1 MNIRILLIFCLLPII
16 TFAQGD
22 LYISEFTDP
31 SMFHF
36 VGNAKLFNKRIRL
49 TDATYNQGGG
59 IWLKEKRNV
68 AQDFSIQIGF
78 QITQPGNSGAD
89 GIAFVI
95 QNQKSDAIGI
105 FGGGIGYAGIPN
117 SLAIEFDTYPN
128 SEYRDPN
135 DNHIGIQ
142 TRGKNAN
149 SADHAITLGTS
160 RNIPQLEDGTVHV
173 MRIDY
178 VNKVMKVY
186 LDEFNTPKITAYV
199 NIDSLLDLDNGKA
212 WLGFTSSTG
221 GAFANHDIVSFG
233 HKSNSKISIEGLN
246 PAGTLCPNQ
255 LASLIGF
262 TSDSANVISWTWI
275 LPGETKNGKIV
286 SFSRP
291 IPGTYPIQLIIKR
304 SVGILVDTLNTT
316 ITVENRASVEVNDTT
331 ICEENFA
338 EFFANVQNTQG
349 AFTYTW
355 QSLDGPHIDGL
366 MNGESIKTKNMK
378 PGTYRFEVYVRDI
391 YGCEDRDTA
400 MCIVRTLPIIQKQS
414 IIQAC
419 AGEIVQINPLITSS
433 SGTLTYRWFPIDGVI
448 GSVFGS
454 TLTVK
459 KSEPGIHEYS
469 VTIKDAL
476 NCSVSY
482 TYQIQIAS
490 KPILNG
496 GNDVK
501 VFCIGDTIEIGS
513 NAKVSGGTPPFRFEW
528 KRLTPGKANIV
539 NPYQAST
546 LIYPTIAGNY
556 ELSVTDSNGC
566 VDADTVFAD
575 VRLIPDANAGPDI
588 TECVCDQ
595 KGGMIGIPAKCGV
608 IPFTYRWS
616 ALNNAP
622 LSALSAL
629 DTIPVMV
636 KVNENPIVKTSY
648 GYILTVTDGQNV
660 SRSDTVFYTLN
671 PCPKV
676 DAGRSQF
683 ICSPIVPFNLTPT
696 VIADPSDSLR
706 YEWTPS
712 TFLSDPNNPRP
723 LVTLPDSTISITY
736 TLNVFTPFGCIG
748 SDTVNFQTEQSMSL
762 SLTKTDTNRA
772 CICRGD
778 SVILNALVQGG
789 SAPYKY
795 EWIPI
800 GLQSSSSFCT
810 VSPLIN
816 TLYTVRVIDARGCSI
831 SDTISVCVEPVP
843 NPRPASD
850 TTICFGDITPKR
862 GETATCGKAPFTYAW
877 SPTTGI
883 DDSTIHNPRFSPD
896 TSTVYSLTVT
906 DAGGMSTTA
915 YMVINVRPKLA
926 MTIKVDSLMCKGGSI
941 TALVNIQGGTPPYIP
956 NWKIN
961 GLPVS
966 STDTLL
972 SVMGLDA
979 DFTIECTITDSANC
993 TISAQKTV
1001 KVSGPDLTFP
1011 DQVFVCPCDSVIIGG
1026 EAIGGTP
1033 NYLYEWTDL
1042 DGLKPL
1048 ELRDSTLSTTICSPS
1063 RSREYLL
1070 RAIDAN
1076 GCSVTRGVSVVYD
1089 AGAIPVSLSI
1099 PNIKAHPLEKKARIP
1114 IIIENYPDSLACP
1127 PKVIDFIVKYDPW
1140 IFDPAPQLSHGRI
1153 IENTVINRV
1162 RTLRIRIDSIP
1173 RFSSGDTL
1181 ITLTGSAIMGDPGQ
1195 TDILIDSISWP
1206 CSRIVSTTAKGIFSL
1221 DSLCVLSDSSIRLF
1235 DFAGMPFMQSI
1246 KPIPATGQF
1255 TVSAI
1260 RFHGEEVQLTLFDAR
1275 GAELEK
1281 KVWQE
1286 QNIVSI
1292 PEQEAFTFT
1301 GDWTAGVYRIV
1312 LQSKYGR
1319 DSQQCIIIR

>member
-1 MNIRILLIFCLLPII
+1 MIIQILIFLCVIPIV

-22 LYISEFTDP
+22 LYISEFTDA

-36 VGNAKLFNKRIRL
+36 VGKAKLFNKRIRL
-49 TDATYNQGGG
+49 TDATFNQGGG

-105 FGGGIGYAGIPN
+105 YGGGIGYAGIPN

-160 RNIPQLEDGTVHV
+160 RNIPQLEDGTVHI

-178 VNKVMKVY
+178 VNKIMKVY

-199 NIDSLLDLDNGKA
+199 NIDSLLGLDNGKA

-233 HKSNSKISIEGLN
+233 HRSNSKITVEGLT

-255 LASLIGF
+255 LSSLVGF
-262 TSDSANVISWTWI
+262 TSDSANVISWTWN

-331 ICEENFA
+331 ICQDNVA
-338 EFFANVQNTQG
+338 EFFAKVQNTQG
-349 AFTYTW
+349 AFTYDW
-355 QSLDGPHIDGL
+355 KSLDGQHIDGL
-366 MNGESIKTKNMK
+366 MNGESIKTKSMK

-391 YGCEDRDTA
+391 YGCDDRDTA
-400 MCIVRTLPIIQKQS
+400 MLIVRALPIIQKQS

-419 AGEIVQINPLITSS
+419 AGEIVRINPVITSS
-433 SGTLTYRWFPIDGVI
+433 AGTLTYRWFPIDGVI

-454 TLTVK
+454 SLTVK

-469 VTIKDAL
+469 VTVKDAL

-482 TYQIQIAS
+482 TYQVQIAS

-501 VFCIGDTIEIGS
+501 VFCIGDTIEIGK
-513 NAKVSGGTPPFRFEW
+513 NATVSGGTPPYRFEW
-528 KRLTPGKANIV
+528 KRLTPGNANIV
-539 NPYQAST
+539 NPYQATT
-546 LIYPTIAGNY
+546 LIFPTMAGNY

-595 KGGMIGIPAKCGV
+595 KGGMIGISAKCGV
-608 IPFTYRWS
+608 LPFTYRWS

-622 LSALSAL
+622 LSALSRL
-629 DTIPVMV
+629 DTIPIMV
-636 KVNENPIVKTSY
+636 KVNENPSVKTSY
-648 GYILTVTDGQNV
+648 GYILTVTDGQNE

-683 ICSPIVPFNLTPT
+683 ICSPIAPFNLTPT
-696 VIADPSDSLR
+696 IIADPTDSLR

-712 TFLSDPNNPRP
+712 TFLSDPYNPRP
-723 LVTLPDSTISITY
+723 LVTFPDTTISITY

-748 SDTVNFQTEQSMSL
+748 SDTVNFQTEQSMSI
-762 SLTKTDTNRA
+762 SLKRIDTNSI

-778 SVILNALVQGG
+778 SVILNTEVQGG
-789 SAPYKY
+789 SAPYRY
-795 EWIPI
+795 EWLPI
-800 GLQSSSSFCT
+800 GLQSNSPLCT

-816 TLYTVRVIDARGCSI
+816 TLYTVRVIDAKGCSI

-862 GETATCGKAPFTYAW
+862 GEIATCGKAPFTYIW

-883 DDSTIHNPRFSPD
+883 DDPTIHDPRFSPD
-896 TSTVYSLTVT
+896 TSTIYSLTVT

-915 YMVINVRPKLA
+915 YMVINVRPKLE
-926 MTIKVDSLMCKGGSI
+926 MNITIDSLMCKGGSI
-941 TALVNIQGGTPPYIP
+941 TAIMNPKGGTPPYTP
-956 NWKIN
+956 NWTIN
-961 GLPVS
+961 GLPIVS
-966 STDTLL
+966 IDTIL
-972 SVMGLDA
+972 SISGIDS
-979 DFTIECTITDSANC
+979 DFVIECTITDSANC
-993 TISAQKTV
+993 TVSAQQSV
-1001 KVSGPDLTFP
+1001 KVSGPDLSFP

-1048 ELRDSTLSTTICSPS
+1048 ELRDSTLSTTICSPT

-1089 AGAIPVSLSI
+1089 SGAIPVSLSI

-1114 IIIENYPDSLACP
+1114 IIIERYPDSLACP
-1127 PKVIDFIVKYDPW
+1127 PKVIDFIVKYDLW
-1140 IFDPAPQLSHGRI
+1140 IFDPDPELSHGRI
-1153 IENTVINRV
+1153 LENSVSERI
-1162 RTLRIRIDSIP
+1162 RTLRIRIDSTHAYT
-1173 RFSSGDTL
+1173 SGDTL
-1181 ITLTGSAIMGDPGQ
+1181 TILTGSAIMGDPGQ
-1195 TDILIDSISWP
+1195 TEIMIDSISWP
-1206 CSRIVSTTAKGIFSL
+1206 CSRIVSGSAKGTFAL
-1221 DSLCVLSDSSIRLF
+1221 DSLCVLSDSSIRMF
-1235 DFAGMPFMQSI
+1235 DFSGMPFMQSI
-1246 KPIPATGQF
+1246 KPSPAEGHF
-1255 TVSAI
+1255 TISAI
-1260 RFHGEEVQLTLFDAR
+1260 RFHGEEVQLTMFDAR
-1275 GAELEK
+1275 GTEVDK
-1281 KVWQE
+1281 KTWKE
-1286 QNIVSI
+1286 NSADSI
-1292 PEQEAFTFT
+1292 PEHAVFDYS
-1301 GDWTAGVYRIV
+1301 GDWPAGIYRIV

>member
-1 MNIRILLIFCLLPII
+1 MIIRILLFFCVLPIV

-160 RNIPQLEDGTVHV
+160 RNIPQLEDGTVHI

-262 TSDSANVISWTWI
+262 TSDSANVISWTWN

-291 IPGTYPIQLIIKR
+291 IPGTFPIQLIIKR

-338 EFFANVQNTQG
+338 EFFAKVQNTQG

-378 PGTYRFEVYVRDI
+378 PGTYRFEVYVRDF

-400 MCIVRTLPIIQKQS
+400 MLIVRALPIIQKQT

-419 AGEIVQINPLITSS
+419 AGDIVKINPLISS
-433 SGTLTYRWFPIDGVI
+433 TSGTLTYRWTPIDGVI

-459 KSEPGIHEYS
+459 KDEPGIHEYS

-482 TYQIQIAS
+482 TYQLQMNS
-490 KPILNG
+490 KPQLNG
-496 GNDVK
+496 GKDVK
-501 VFCIGDTIEIGS
+501 VFCIGDTIEIGT

-566 VDADTVFAD
+566 VDTDTVFAD

-683 ICSPIVPFNLTPT
+683 ICSPIAPFNLTPT

-800 GLQSSSSFCT
+800 GLQSSNSFCT

-877 SPTTGI
+877 SPTIGI

-941 TALVNIQGGTPPYIP
+941 TALVNVQGGTPPYIP
-956 NWKIN
+956 QWKIN
-961 GLPVS
+961 GISVGTVDS
-966 STDTLL
+966 VL

-979 DFTIECTITDSANC
+979 DFTIECSITDSANC
-993 TISAQKTV
+993 IVSAQQSI
-1001 KVSGPDLTFP
+1001 KVSGPDLQFP
-1011 DQVFVCPCDSVIIGG
+1011 DQVFVCPCDSILIGG

-1048 ELRDSTLSTTICSPS
+1048 ELRDSTLSTTVCSPT

-1076 GCSVTRGVSVVYD
+1076 GCAVTRGVSVVYD

-1099 PNIKAHPLEKKARIP
+1099 PHIKAHPLEKKARIP
-1114 IIIENYPDSLACP
+1114 IIIESYPDSLACP
-1127 PKVIDFIVKYDPW
+1127 PKVIEFIVQYDPW

-1153 IENTVINRV
+1153 IENTIMNRV

-1221 DSLCVLSDSSIRLF
+1221 DSLCVISDSSIRLF

-1286 QNIVSI
+1286 QNTVSI

-1319 DSQQCIIIR
+1319 DFQQCIIIR

>member
-1 MNIRILLIFCLLPII
+1 MNIRILLFFCLLPIV

-36 VGNAKLFNKRIRL
+36 VGNAKLSNKRIRL

-419 AGEIVQINPLITSS
+419 AGEIVQINPLITRS

-469 VTIKDAL
+469 VTVKDAL

-789 SAPYKY
+789 SAPYTY

-956 NWKIN
+956 QWKIN
-961 GLPVS
+961 GISVGTIDS
-966 STDTLL
+966 VL

-1076 GCSVTRGVSVVYD
+1076 GCAVTRGVSVIYD
-1089 AGAIPVSLSI
+1089 AGAIPVSLFI
-1099 PNIKAHPLEKKARIP
+1099 PHIKAHPLEKKARIP
-1114 IIIENYPDSLACP
+1114 IIIESYPDSLACP
-1127 PKVIDFIVKYDPW
+1127 PKVIEFIVQYDPW

-1153 IENTVINRV
+1153 IENTVMNRV